1 MAHSA
6 TSHPPRDRAA
16 LLTALADVANLLSDL
31 HDDAA
36 RSAMPQAVT
45 IGLMWLR
52 DDAVAVLADAIA
64 ARAPE
69 PAL

>member
-1 MAHSA
+1 MAQSA

-16 LLTALADVANLLSDL
+16 LLNALADLAGHISDL

-36 RSAMPQAVT
+36 RLAMPQAVT
-45 IGLMWLR
+45 MGLLWLR
-52 DDAVAVLADAIA
+52 DDAVAVRADANA